1 MQLESLVKSLESEKR
16 FKPIFTFRKSLGDS
30 LKKLRITQR
39 IIFSSISDVYN
50 AFKDL
55 KQLGTS
61 AGILFSSEPP
71 VRINPSVPKPLVVIL
86 HIEDASNMF
95 PLPEFT
101 STLSN
106 TSSNIPEE
114 DLKLKQAN
122 EKPLYNELLEYRR
135 SVSHQFL
142 GLFNS
147 CASTLNSID
156 DKFSFYS
163 DMYGHV
169 DGTFRDLV
177 T

>member
-1 MQLESLVKSLESEKR
+1 
-16 FKPIFTFRKSLGDS
+16 
-30 LKKLRITQR
+30 
-39 IIFSSISDVYN
+39 
-50 AFKDL
+50 
-55 KQLGTS
+55 
-61 AGILFSSEPP
+61 
-71 VRINPSVPKPLVVIL
+71 
-86 HIEDASNMF
+86 MF

-114 DLKLKQAN
+114 DLKLIQAN
-122 EKPLYNELLEYRR
+122 EKTLYDEILEYRR
-135 SVSHQFL
+135 SVIHQFL

-147 CASTLNSID
+147 CASTLNNID

-177 T
+177 TSKIANIFKSDVRSDILDKNLSREDRGKGLLGGNDRLGSVLGNAQKRRDLIKKAIVPPRRTGYERRGN